1 MTLQDILDLLNQ
13 QGPAGAYSGGAS
25 APAAASVSPNAISS
39 GGNYPAFSP
48 LNPLGAAAGAGLGNL
63 FGINSNNQDAQLGSL
78 AGGFAGGPLGTFLGD
93 LIGGWIG
100 GGIPR
105 GAKTEALGGALESS
119 GNSLEDIIGQ
129 FINKGAGAGRVLS
142 ESGNST
148 FGQSTYDLASFL
160 TALTGQQLPNVT
172 ASGFQ
177 HNPTFTA
184 PGLGNAG
191 TNFKLPPGYNFMDPS
206 KAQDAA
212 SIIERIVGLQQP
224 AGQAKPAEADWQ
236 KVISQLISRGDLTK
250 YNGPMGAVGA
260 SPTSPGAIP
269 NVSLPHPL
277 AQNQP
282 QLTPPPY
289 PVTAGA

>member
-1 MTLQDILDLLNQ
+1 MTLQEILDLLNQ
-13 QGPAGAYSGGAS
+13 QSGSGGA
-25 APAAASVSPNAISS
+25 APSGAASISS
-39 GGNYPAFSP
+39 NNITNSFNPLNGPADQFGGLLSTLGGGNPASGSAQEG
-48 LNPLGAAAGAGLGNL
+48 GAIGNL
-63 FGINSNNQDAQLGSL
+63 LLGPFGG
-78 AGGFAGGPLGTFLGD
+78 FLGD
-93 LIGGWIG
+93 FIGSLVG

-105 GAKTEALGGALESS
+105 SAKTEALGGALESS